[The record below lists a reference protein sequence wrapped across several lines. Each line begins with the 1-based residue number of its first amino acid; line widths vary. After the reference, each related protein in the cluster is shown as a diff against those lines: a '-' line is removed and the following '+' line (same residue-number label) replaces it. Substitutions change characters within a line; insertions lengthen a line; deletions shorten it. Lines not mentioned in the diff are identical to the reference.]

1 MMSLGMSREEF
12 WDGDISATWDYIE
25 AQRYRD
31 KKQNEN
37 AWLNGMYTY
46 NALSVMCANLF
57 SKNASNKYEYPNE
70 PYKLYLTEKETEI
83 ERKKQEEQSAER
95 AKMQLE
101 LLVNKFKNIGGGT
114 SG

>member
-12 WDGDISATWDYIE
+12 WDGDISATYDYLE
-25 AQRYRD
+25 AQRYKD

-37 AWLNGMYTY
+37 AWLCGMYTFH
-46 NALSVMCANLF
+46 ALSVICANLF
-57 SKNASNKYEYPNE
+57 SKNANKSVEYPNE
-70 PYKLYLTEKETEI
+70 PYKIYLTEKEMEI

-95 AKMQLE
+95 AKLQLE
-101 LLVNKFKNIGGGT
+101 LLVNKFKEIGGGT